1 MPLTIAAINALTD
14 WWDRGQAAP
23 TLPANWYYTLLSAV
37 PGPGLPN
44 GTEITAGGVTRQAV
58 ARSLAAMSGTQGAG
72 STAASSGTTSP
83 GETSNNAAVTFVA
96 SASATVSGAVAIG
109 KFDASSGGACWEW
122 EYITS
127 SGVPVTRN
135 WAAGEAVVLP
145 ADAGI
150 WRKS

>member
-1 MPLTIAAINALTD
+1 MPLTIAAINAFTD
-14 WWDRGQAAP
+14 WWDRGQTAP
-23 TLPANWYYTLLSAV
+23 APAGSWYYALLSAV
-37 PGPGLPN
+37 PTSGLPN

-72 STAASSGTTSP
+72 STSASSGTTSP
-83 GETSNNAAVTFVA
+83 GETSNNGAITFVA
-96 SASATVSGAVAIG
+96 SASAAVSGAAAIG
-109 KFDASSGGACWEW
+109 KFDAASGGNCWEW

-127 SGVPVTRN
+127 SGVPVTRS

-145 ADAGI
+145 AGAGV